1 MKDNAYSSYSRQFVD
16 SLDTKIVLQALQ
28 SKFIT
33 QGEYVKKFEK
43 KFSKIVNSKFAC
55 AVNNCTSG
63 LYIVSKCLELNR
75 NSYAW
80 TTKDFNPQ
88 SENKEYEIVS
98 KNKVFYPWK
107 LIFKK

>member
-43 KFSKIVNSKFAC
+43 NF
-55 AVNNCTSG
+55 
-63 LYIVSKCLELNR
+63 L
-75 NSYAW
+75 
-80 TTKDFNPQ
+80 
-88 SENKEYEIVS
+88 
-98 KNKVFYPWK
+98 K
-107 LIFKK
+107 L